1 MMTPLLC
8 HLLRCKTEMIF
19 LKSYLKIVTSKAC
32 LMIQIFTCLLSF
44 FYLDDEFF
52 EAMTIA
58 TPCINGQPQV
68 DAKVLDGAA
77 IVQMLNPKPARTFEK
92 RMLHPSC
99 SKRTCICHET
109 RHCMGCLPWRQ
120 SQSCYPPKERIWVTE
135 KVIPSATL
143 PDNWKGFLRGD
154 DNKTVLFAFL
164 AKKVGGPK
172 VEGKQLVTTLLSG
185 ILASPPLSDVS
196 GNSLQ
201 PCSHEEADTRLF
213 LHVQDCSRSG
223 SRVMIRSTDTDV
235 IVLAV
240 ANFRRLPV
248 QEIWIAFGVRK
259 HFRYLPAH
267 KIALQLGPQS
277 SEALPMFH
285 VFSGCDSVS
294 FFAGKGKNKCLETW
308 KSFPEATATFLLLA
322 KGPER
327 I

>member
-1 MMTPLLC
+1 M
-8 HLLRCKTEMIF
+8 
-19 LKSYLKIVTSKAC
+19 
-32 LMIQIFTCLLSF
+32 
-44 FYLDDEFF
+44 
-52 EAMTIA
+52 
-58 TPCINGQPQV
+58 
-68 DAKVLDGAA
+68 
-77 IVQMLNPKPARTFEK
+77 
-92 RMLHPSC
+92 
-99 SKRTCICHET
+99 
-109 RHCMGCLPWRQ
+109 
-120 SQSCYPPKERIWVTE
+120 
-135 KVIPSATL
+135 
-143 PDNWKGFLRGD
+143 
-154 DNKTVLFAFL
+154 LFAFL

-185 ILASPPLSDVS
+185 ILASPPFSDVS
-196 GNSLQ
+196 SNSLQ

-248 QEIWIAFGVRK
+248 QEIWIAFGVGK

-267 KIALQLGPQS
+267 EIALQLGPQS

-285 VFSGCDSVS
+285 VFSGCDTVS
-294 FFAGKGKNKCLETW
+294 FFAGKGKNKCWETW

-327 I
+327 SEPSCFSILELFVVLMYSKSSQATKVNEVRQSLFSRQFRSLENIPPTQAALHQHILRSVYQGGHIWGHCLEKEPKGKDPAGWGWQQGRGNKSSATGTQVSSFKVPWVPVWTTLEQAAKSCHELIHCSCKKGCRGWCKCKKNNLKCTSLCACGGDC

>member
-1 MMTPLLC
+1 
-8 HLLRCKTEMIF
+8 
-19 LKSYLKIVTSKAC
+19 
-32 LMIQIFTCLLSF
+32 MIQIFTCLLSF

-52 EAMTIA
+52 EVMTIA
-58 TPCINGQPQV
+58 NPCINGQPQV

-77 IVQMLNPKPARTFEK
+77 IVQMLNPKPARTFEEYANECFIPHVLKELASVK
-92 RMLHPSC
+92 RLDIVWDVYLEDSLKAATRQ
-99 SKRTCICHET
+99 KR
-109 RHCMGCLPWRQ
+109 GSGVQ
-120 SQSCYPPKERIWVTE
+120 

-223 SRVMIRSTDTDV
+223 SRVMIRSADTDV

-248 QEIWIAFGVRK
+248 QEIWIAFGVGK

-294 FFAGKGKNKCLETW
+294 FFAGKGKNKCWETW

>member
-1 MMTPLLC
+1 MDSLKWTQKFLTVPPLCKCLTLSQQE
-8 HLLRCKTEMIF
+8 HLRSTQTNV
-19 LKSYLKIVTSKAC
+19 LKELASVKRLDIVWDVYLEDSLKA
-32 LMIQIFTCLLSF
+32 
-44 FYLDDEFF
+44 
-52 EAMTIA
+52 A
-58 TPCINGQPQV
+58 TRQ
-68 DAKVLDGAA
+68 
-77 IVQMLNPKPARTFEK
+77 K
-92 RMLHPSC
+92 RGSGLQ
-99 SKRTCICHET
+99 K
-109 RHCMGCLPWRQ
+109 
-120 SQSCYPPKERIWVTE
+120 

-143 PDNWKGFLRGD
+143 PDNWKGFLRVD
-154 DNKTVLFAFL
+154 DNKTELFAFL
-164 AKKVGGPK
+164 AKKVGGTK

-185 ILASPPLSDVS
+185 ILASPPFSDVS
-196 GNSLQ
+196 SNSLQ

-248 QEIWIAFGVRK
+248 QEIWIAFGVGK

-267 KIALQLGPQS
+267 KIALQLGRQS

-285 VFSGCDSVS
+285 VFSGCDTVS
-294 FFAGKGKNKCLETW
+294 FFAGKGKNKCWETW